1 LINIR
6 PKTKLAE
13 TLHIA
18 VFGAETETEIRSVSS
33 SYLYLWTD
41 VEICVRYRPRYVCE
55 VCVYFTDR

>member
-18 VFGAETETEIRSVSS
+18 VFGAETETETEIRSV
-33 SYLYLWTD
+33 
-41 VEICVRYRPRYVCE
+41 
-55 VCVYFTDR
+55 